1 MAMTFSYTIDEL
13 PNTAEKIL
21 QYLSYSKILLFEGD
35 LGAGKTTLIKEICK
49 KLNVADTLSSPS
61 FSIVNE
67 YQTIDMKKVY
77 HFDLYRIKSI
87 AEAEAF
93 GIDDYIFSGEVC
105 LVEWPQKIDKY
116 WNGISVIKCNLE
128 VIDKDSRKISIFMV

>member
-1 MAMTFSYTIDEL
+1 MAITFSYTIDEL
-13 PNTAEKIL
+13 PDIAEKII
-21 QYLSYSKILLFEGD
+21 QQLSYSKILLFEGD

-49 KLNVADTLSSPS
+49 KLNVADALSSPS

-67 YQTIDMKKVY
+67 YQTIDRKIVY

-87 AEAEAF
+87 AEAESF